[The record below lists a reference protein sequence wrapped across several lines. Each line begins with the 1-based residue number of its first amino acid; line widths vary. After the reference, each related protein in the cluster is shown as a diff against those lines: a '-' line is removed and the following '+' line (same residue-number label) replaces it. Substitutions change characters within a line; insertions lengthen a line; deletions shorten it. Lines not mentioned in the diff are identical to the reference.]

1 MNTGKMTCN
10 MCGVVRRFR
19 AASIQRLID
28 QTNEFGWRHVIGYPW
43 FDRDSG
49 AVVGDFCPECFAA
62 LVGSM
67 TTYKLSLNLKTSEEA
82 RR

>member
-19 AASIQRLID
+19 AASVQRLID
-28 QTNEFGWRHVIGYPW
+28 RVNESGWRQVVSYPW
-43 FDRDSG
+43 FDRESV

-62 LVGSM
+62 LADSV
-67 TTYKLSLNLKTSEEA
+67 TPYELSVKLKTSDEA
-82 RR
+82 R